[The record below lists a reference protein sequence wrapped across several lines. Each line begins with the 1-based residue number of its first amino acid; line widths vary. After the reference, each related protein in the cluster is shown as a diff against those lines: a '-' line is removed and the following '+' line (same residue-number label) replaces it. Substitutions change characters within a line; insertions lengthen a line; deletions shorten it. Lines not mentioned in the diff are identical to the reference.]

1 MVVLITGISFV
12 GYIFIKLMGAR
23 RGILLTGLFGGI
35 VSSTVVTLN
44 FSRMAKE
51 KDFSNIFAA
60 GILVASGTMFP
71 RMLLYVLVVNYNLF
85 SHLIIP
91 IVMMTVVAYAA
102 VLWFLLKGTK
112 IDDSTKRQAISI
124 SNPFQLLPAL
134 AYGVLL
140 AAIILLSYTFKEWFG
155 NKGIYLLSLFSG
167 ISDVEAITIALS
179 KLGKSE
185 LPAVVVS
192 KAIIIAAMMNTFV
205 KSLLVA
211 IIAGKSMGIKIFVA
225 FGLIIVS
232 GLIGFLLI

>member
-112 IDDSTKRQAISI
+112 IDDSTKRQAIPI

-167 ISDVEAITIALS
+167 ISDVDAITIALS